1 MDFSFKKFG
10 QRQNFIYLCNR
21 KIKRLQYL
29 SIDFSSF
36 LILHNIE
43 YSVTI
48 YYLIFNLL
56 PVA

>member
-29 SIDFSSF
+29 SIDFSCF
-36 LILHNIE
+36 LILHNI
-43 YSVTI
+43 
-48 YYLIFNLL
+48 
-56 PVA
+56 